1 MAVDFGNFINQAV
14 ITYISSIT
22 FQLMSTRSLT
32 QCVFYSLQGIAK
44 TDLELIA
51 KYGQNVG

>member
-22 FQLMSTRSLT
+22 FQIMSTRSLT

>member
-32 QCVFYSLQGIAK
+32 QSVFYSLQGIAK